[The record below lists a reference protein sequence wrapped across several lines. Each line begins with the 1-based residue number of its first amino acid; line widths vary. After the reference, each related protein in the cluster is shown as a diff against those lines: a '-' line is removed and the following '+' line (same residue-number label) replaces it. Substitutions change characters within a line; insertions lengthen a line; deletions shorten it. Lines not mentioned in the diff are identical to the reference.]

1 MNYMDD
7 ASTFEHSFLQK
18 ARQQH
23 IPITG
28 ALELLPLCNM
38 NCDMCY
44 VRLSRSEMECQ
55 GQLRTVDEWI
65 LLAQQMQKAGTLFL
79 LLTGGEPLLF
89 PDFKTLYLELRNM
102 GMILTINTNGTLLGE
117 SWADFFAEYR
127 PRRINITLYGADAA
141 SYNRLCHYPQGF
153 DQTVRAL
160 SLIHI

>member
-7 ASTFEHSFLQK
+7 ASTFERSFLQK

-65 LLAQQMQKAGTLFL
+65 LLAQQMQKSRYTFFSSGPAVNHFSFL
-79 LLTGGEPLLF
+79 IS
-89 PDFKTLYLELRNM
+89 KHY
-102 GMILTINTNGTLLGE
+102 ILSFET
-117 SWADFFAEYR
+117 WA
-127 PRRINITLYGADAA
+127 
-141 SYNRLCHYPQGF
+141 
-153 DQTVRAL
+153 
-160 SLIHI
+160 

>member
-7 ASTFEHSFLQK
+7 ASTFERSFLQK

-79 LLTGGEPLLF
+79 LLTGGEPLYLLF
-89 PDFKTLYLELRNM
+89 RHSFLISKHY
-102 GMILTINTNGTLLGE
+102 ILSFET
-117 SWADFFAEYR
+117 WA
-127 PRRINITLYGADAA
+127 
-141 SYNRLCHYPQGF
+141 
-153 DQTVRAL
+153 
-160 SLIHI
+160 